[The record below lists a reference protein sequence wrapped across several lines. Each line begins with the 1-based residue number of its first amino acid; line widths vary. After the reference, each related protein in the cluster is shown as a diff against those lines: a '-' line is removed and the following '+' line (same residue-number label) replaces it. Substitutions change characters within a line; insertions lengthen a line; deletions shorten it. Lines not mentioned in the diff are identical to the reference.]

1 MNTAD
6 LRVLHR
12 RIREAQLP
20 GYQLT
25 YNEGANDFYL
35 ALYGHNGEQ
44 IGSGDHSWDIM
55 VEWAQEQLTKWGA

>member
-1 MNTAD
+1 MNITD

-20 GYQLT
+20 GYSLT
-25 YNEGANDFYL
+25 YNEGANEFSL
-35 ALYGHNGEQ
+35 VLYGHNGEQ
-44 IGSGDHSWDIM
+44 AECGDHSWDIT